1 MFIRNVIP
9 KVDLLGMLIRESKD
23 ETVSQTLGIRTQEN
37 GGREWTLVKKAGRVC
52 HLTLK
57 YPFNHF

>member
-37 GGREWTLVKKAGRVC
+37 GGGENGL
-52 HLTLK
+52 
-57 YPFNHF
+57 